1 MIQTQSEN
9 ITYSLSTTLVI
20 SDITEP
26 CHDDMLC
33 LSLENTI
40 LAMCSLSPLALF
52 FYMFFV
58 ISKTQASNPFSGS
71 EFCEATD
78 LPYEIYMDAVS
89 ELIDNHYLTLA
100 ETDPPIFYFNDR
112 TDIPLDIQH
121 HDQADQSDLDEVCD
135 DDVW

>member
-58 ISKTQASNPFSGS
+58 ISVPQASNPFSGI

-78 LPYEIYMDAVS
+78 LPCEVFMDAFD
-89 ELIDNHYLTLA
+89 ELIENHYLIPV
-100 ETDPPIFYFNDR
+100 ETDPPVFCFNDR
-112 TDIPLDIQH
+112 PDIPLDIQH
-121 HDQADQSDLDEVCD
+121 PIQASQSDFDGGCDIDE
-135 DDVW
+135 W